1 MAVKKLEP
9 EFQTSLLQMAL
20 KWNANTRNCACG
32 QLILELMLTEGSV
45 QLSSEDLAQAL
56 AYTTKHFQ
64 RLSQLRADMHFLTY
78 TAAQMA
84 LLPNE
89 I

>member
-1 MAVKKLEP
+1 
-9 EFQTSLLQMAL
+9 
-20 KWNANTRNCACG
+20 
-32 QLILELMLTEGSV
+32 MLTEGSI
-45 QLSSEDLAQAL
+45 QLSPEDLAHAL

-64 RLSQLRADMHFLTY
+64 RLSQLRTDMHFLTY

-89 I
+89 M

>member
-1 MAVKKLEP
+1 VECQHKELRLRSGEVNC
-9 EFQTSLLQMAL
+9 FNSLSHFNTLL
-20 KWNANTRNCACG
+20 K
-32 QLILELMLTEGSV
+32 LILELMLTEGSV
-45 QLSSEDLAQAL
+45 QLSPEDLAQAL

-64 RLSQLRADMHFLTY
+64 RLSQLRAEMHFLTY